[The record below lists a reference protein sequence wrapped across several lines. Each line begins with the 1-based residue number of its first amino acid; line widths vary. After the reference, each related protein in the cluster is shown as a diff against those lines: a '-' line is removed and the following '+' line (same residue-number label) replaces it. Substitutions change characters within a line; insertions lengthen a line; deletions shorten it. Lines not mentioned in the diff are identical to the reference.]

1 MLLRGRGPE
10 EQLLP
15 DWRVGR
21 SPHSS
26 ALFNGAAH
34 EYCMTPAVGLQRSG
48 AVPGRAEPWCRAG
61 AEPSAPAARGAFTL
75 MRTMQSAARP
85 PSVQPDLSGG
95 GCRRC
100 YDNSGKVHGV
110 EDLSKSPIR
119 TFFLFF
125 LSVYSAKEHIWSF
138 LGIQTLLPSVTLSWF
153 SSAGFSLGLR
163 QQRSAGLEGSL
174 TLLLKHV
181 KSEEEKKTKKPGG
194 FAQRTFCVKP
204 EPGNVQHHSFP

>member
-21 SPHSS
+21 CPHSS

-34 EYCMTPAVGLQRSG
+34 EYCMTPAVGLRRSG

-95 GCRRC
+95 GGRRC

-110 EDLSKSPIR
+110 EDLSKLPIR
-119 TFFLFF
+119 TFFCF
-125 LSVYSAKEHIWSF
+125 
-138 LGIQTLLPSVTLSWF
+138 
-153 SSAGFSLGLR
+153 FSLFIQLKNTFDHFSEFKR
-163 QQRSAGLEGSL
+163 FYKVSL
-174 TLLLKHV
+174 CLGPRPPVSL
-181 KSEEEKKTKKPGG
+181 
-194 FAQRTFCVKP
+194 
-204 EPGNVQHHSFP
+204 